1 MRILIVA
8 ILLSLGI
15 PLSQTEL
22 REGERLYHAGQYQGS
37 VRAYL
42 LSLRQHPDQRAYV
55 RFNLA
60 QAYLRM
66 DSLGQALLLLEQ
78 INEPNDPALMSLA
91 ANNAAVIRLRQ
102 GRYPESL
109 EGFRRALVLDDEN
122 EIARYN
128 FELVSKRMQ
137 PPPSDSIP
145 PGTPPPD
152 ELPPAPEID
161 EETYRSIIQ
170 QLQKRSIPG
179 LNDRGKPVG
188 NDTITVQEAER
199 LLEALDEQDLQFI
212 QQLRKIPLS
221 SPRPR
226 GQRNW

>member
-1 MRILIVA
+1 MRTLIVVV
-8 ILLSLGI
+8 LLSLGI
-15 PLSQTEL
+15 PLSQKEL
-22 REGERLYHAGQYQGS
+22 SEAERLYHAGQYQGS
-37 VRAYL
+37 VKAYL
-42 LSLRQHPDQRAYV
+42 LSLRQHPEQRAYI

-66 DSLGQALLLLEQ
+66 DSLGRALLLFEQ
-78 INEPNDPALMSLA
+78 VNEPNDPELVSLA

-102 GRYPESL
+102 GRYPEAL

-122 EIARYN
+122 DIARYN
-128 FELVSKRMQ
+128 FELLSKRMQ
-137 PPPSDSIP
+137 PPPIDSIP
-145 PGTPPPD
+145 PDNQPPD
-152 ELPPAPEID
+152 ELPPAPDID
-161 EETYRSIIQ
+161 EETYRNIIQ

-188 NDTITVQEAER
+188 NDTITVKEAER
-199 LLEALDEQDLQFI
+199 LLKALDNQDLQFI

-226 GQRNW
+226 GHRNW